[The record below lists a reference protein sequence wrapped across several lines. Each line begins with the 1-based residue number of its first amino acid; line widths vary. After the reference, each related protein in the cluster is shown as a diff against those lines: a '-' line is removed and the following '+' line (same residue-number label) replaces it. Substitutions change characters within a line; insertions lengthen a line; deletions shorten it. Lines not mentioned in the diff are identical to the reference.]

1 MRRARLGE
9 GRDELGST
17 GREEGHQWDPPRG
30 SWDPPESCRRGARSQ
45 GTAGTGAVS
54 PRGGPHGRGADRE
67 MLPPGAA
74 AGPILEEQ
82 ERDQNSTSSA
92 PRARS
97 ASPRK
102 ALEPGQSFRGTS
114 GTSGAPRAEQ
124 RLGRSRTS
132 TETPGGPCSDPRATP
147 SAVRAPDTAVP
158 TSLGGQS
165 LGVALEEQHIWAA
178 VPRWIPLLALGLG
191 VTRQLHH
198 IPPSPPPLPDLLQG
212 LLELPKGL
220 RLVPLEQPPEL
231 LHHSQPLLQEGA
243 AAPLQLPQPLQEKRS
258 HLGLPRA
265 PSSSCRALPKGS
277 AQAGCPG
284 SSCQGGTTPALM
296 HIGKEL
302 RFGRS
307 VPRNIHPSLKPCL
320 LLCPSQIQLSLS
332 LPGLPRDIL
341 VCRQSPQSAYSYK
354 GGFPNKFF

>member
-1 MRRARLGE
+1 MSWGAQGGRKATSGTPPLSPRAAPGTHPRVAGEGPGPRALLGRGPCPHGGVPTAGERIGRCSRRALLPAPSWRSRRGIRTAPALPPE
-9 GRDELGST
+9 PA
-17 GREEGHQWDPPRG
+17 QPPRG
-30 SWDPPESCRRGARSQ
+30 KLWSQ
-45 GTAGTGAVS
+45 VRASGEHLEHLE
-54 PRGGPHGRGADRE
+54 PRGLSRGLAE
-67 MLPPGAA
+67 
-74 AGPILEEQ
+74 
-82 ERDQNSTSSA
+82 
-92 PRARS
+92 
-97 ASPRK
+97 
-102 ALEPGQSFRGTS
+102 
-114 GTSGAPRAEQ
+114 AEQ
-124 RLGRSRTS
+124 AQKH
-132 TETPGGPCSDPRATP
+132 PGDPALTPRATP

-178 VPRWIPLLALGLG
+178 VPRWIPLPALGLG

-307 VPRNIHPSLKPCL
+307 VPRNTHPSLKPCL

-341 VCRQSPQSAYSYK
+341 ACRQSPQSAYSYK